1 MVLLWLYPSFA
12 ALLENHQT
20 PKGIKIPKALAP
32 IQDLISSNNEKVCRT
47 NFVYGNFGCSIL
59 NLGGKNDGMLDSMVV
74 LSKSH
79 ESVIASVDSTKVQQ
93 AYLEMGDFK
102 LFLANVDEMM
112 EMGVPK
118 IMFTGPL
125 YKMENCVK
133 YYGRVLG
140 SYTSELTPNTTLN
153 SFTLQS
159 AVESNALDSA
169 LAIKYFNDEA
179 FALRDANQRINK
191 SYGAC
196 FECKKA

>member
-1 MVLLWLYPSFA
+1 MRSFSILIFVLW
-12 ALLENHQT
+12 
-20 PKGIKIPKALAP
+20 GI
-32 IQDLISSNNEKVCRT
+32 S
-47 NFVYGNFGCSIL
+47 GCS
-59 NLGGKNDGMLDSMVV
+59 NPEPWRVKMTGMLDSMVV

-79 ESVIASVDSTKVQQ
+79 ESVINSVDSTKVQQ
-93 AYLEMGDFK
+93 AYAEMSELQVF
-102 LFLANVDEMM
+102 FLAQVDEMM

-140 SYTSELTPNTTLN
+140 SYTSELTPEYN
-153 SFTLQS
+153 SMQLS
-159 AVESNALDSA
+159 RLLSVVESNTLDSA

-196 FECKKA
+196 FECLREHDVLVAQLDSLKNFILATNAPN

>member
-1 MVLLWLYPSFA
+1 MRRFS
-12 ALLENHQT
+12 
-20 PKGIKIPKALAP
+20 
-32 IQDLISSNNEKVCRT
+32 LIIIVIWGVS
-47 NFVYGNFGCSIL
+47 GCSNPEPWRI
-59 NLGGKNDGMLDSMVV
+59 KMTGMLDSMVV

-79 ESVIASVDSTKVQQ
+79 ESAINSVDSTKVQQ
-93 AYLEMGDFK
+93 AYLEMGELQVF
-102 LFLANVDEMM
+102 FLAHVDEMM

-125 YKMENCVK
+125 YRMENCVK
-133 YYGRVLG
+133 SYGRVIG
-140 SYTSELTPNTTLN
+140 SYTTELAPEYN
-153 SFTLQS
+153 SNQLSKLLS

-196 FECKKA
+196 FECLREHDVLLAKLDSLKNFILATNAPN

>member
-1 MVLLWLYPSFA
+1 MRRFA
-12 ALLENHQT
+12 ALIFVLW
-20 PKGIKIPKALAP
+20 GI
-32 IQDLISSNNEKVCRT
+32 S
-47 NFVYGNFGCSIL
+47 GCS
-59 NLGGKNDGMLDSMVV
+59 NPEPWRVKMTGMLDSMVV

-79 ESVIASVDSTKVQQ
+79 ESVIVSVDSVKVQR
-93 AYLEMGDFK
+93 AYIEMGELQTF
-102 LFLANVDEMM
+102 FLANADEMV

-140 SYTSELTPNTTLN
+140 SYTSELTPKYN
-153 SFTLQS
+153 SKQLSTLQS

-179 FALRDANQRINK
+179 FALRNANQRINK

-196 FECKKA
+196 FECLRKHDVLVAQLDSLKNFILAINAPN